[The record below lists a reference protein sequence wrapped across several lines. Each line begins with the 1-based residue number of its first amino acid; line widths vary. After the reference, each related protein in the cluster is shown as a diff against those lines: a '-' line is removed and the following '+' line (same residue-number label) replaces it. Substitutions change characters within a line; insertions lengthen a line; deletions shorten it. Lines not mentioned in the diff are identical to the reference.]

1 MDELQFV
8 NQYLTLQCSFLSQ
21 WFKSLHI
28 SVIDKCSHQNILL
41 ALFKSIT
48 VHGFQNVF
56 DILFILL
63 LRLFFYGTLTFYSSL
78 HAIMNAIGVTLLIYD
93 IRRFNILLTITYG
106 FIFEIWKLENNFV
119 YSMEIIY
126 PKKKRKDSIHI
137 KYNENF
143 LCVIGVS
150 DWKHFPA
157 KWICINFH

>member
-1 MDELQFV
+1 MTIYEHHVLDELQFV

-28 SVIDKCSHQNILL
+28 SVIDKCSHQNILS

-106 FIFEIWKLENNFV
+106 FIFEI
-119 YSMEIIY
+119 
-126 PKKKRKDSIHI
+126 
-137 KYNENF
+137 
-143 LCVIGVS
+143 
-150 DWKHFPA
+150 
-157 KWICINFH
+157 